1 MEDMKAHLQK
11 QIDVHEK
18 QAAEFDLAVVSHQ
31 QQVAKL
37 RAMAGQSRLF
47 ADECRRLLE
56 LYEPV
61 APQAEPEPEP
71 VVDQG
76 PTYEAVA
83 RNRVAWAGRNDIE
96 EQRRVVEMLG
106 AEYDSA
112 DRAKRAGRSRWQY
125 IVQRAREMD
134 EAKANASAAVEMP
147 KYVWLTEAEATQ
159 QQKLMAL
166 SKAGDKYAVS
176 VDDLEDGQ
184 VIARH
189 LDRKVTVHCKPT
201 SDAADVDPRKMVR

>member
-18 QAAEFDLAVVSHQ
+18 QAAEFDLAVVNHQ

-56 LYEPV
+56 MYEPV
-61 APQAEPEPEP
+61 VEELEPLPSDPEPLI
-71 VVDQG
+71 
-76 PTYEAVA
+76 TYEAVA
-83 RNRVAWAGRNDIE
+83 RNRAPWSDRNDIE
-96 EQRRVVEMLG
+96 EQLRVVQMFG

-112 DRAKRAGRSRWQY
+112 DKAKRAGRSRWQY
-125 IVQRAREMD
+125 VVQRAREMD

-147 KYVWLTEAEATQ
+147 KYVWLTEAQVTR

-166 SKAGDKYAVS
+166 SQEGNRYAIA
-176 VDDLEDGQ
+176 VDDLTPEQALGR
-184 VIARH
+184 VP
-189 LDRKVTVHCKPT
+189 PT
-201 SDAADVDPRKMVR
+201 SDAADFGGLPG